1 MVRTSTIK
9 GSEKAVSIGGFRDV
23 SVNDVDELL
32 GSLSK
37 ATSPAVFQIFD
48 ASRIAGWMHLYM
60 AAVNAVGAFESGS
73 RISRGLGIEVLLYA
87 SCQDQISRAL
97 DVVGV
102 GPDTEKLALVVLKDG
117 PDEAEVTFERAADI
131 LGEADDS
138 VLELD
143 EKKLREITEIY
154 GVLENEL
161 ESVGGNRD
169 NALTGLL
176 VEKGALLPLRR

>member
-9 GSEKAVSIGGFRDV
+9 GSNKAVSIGGFRDV
-23 SVNDVDELL
+23 TVNDVDELL
-32 GSLSK
+32 SSLSK

-48 ASRIAGWMHLYM
+48 STRIAGWRHLYM
-60 AAVNAVGAFESGS
+60 AAVGAVGAFESGS
-73 RISRGLGIEVLLYA
+73 RISRGLGIEVLLYV

-102 GPDTEKLALVVLKDG
+102 GPDTEKLALVVLRDG
-117 PDEAEVTFERAADI
+117 PGEAEVTFERAVDI

-138 VLELD
+138 VLEID
-143 EKKLREITEIY
+143 ETKLLEITKVFGIS
-154 GVLENEL
+154 ENEL
-161 ESVGGNRD
+161 EAVGGNHD
-169 NALTGLL
+169 NALISLL

>member
-9 GSEKAVSIGGFRDV
+9 GSDKAVSIGGFRDV
-23 SVNDVDELL
+23 AVNDVDELL
-32 GSLSK
+32 SSLNK

-48 ASRIAGWMHLYM
+48 STRIAGWRHLYM

-73 RISRGLGIEVLLYA
+73 RISRSLGIEVLLYA
-87 SCQDQISRAL
+87 SCQDQISQAL

-102 GPDTEKLALVVLKDG
+102 SSETEKLALIVLKG
-117 PDEAEVTFERAADI
+117 SPDETEAAFERAADI

-143 EKKLREITEIY
+143 EIKLREITTVFGISER
-154 GVLENEL
+154 EL
-161 ESVGGNRD
+161 ETVGGKRD
-169 NALTGLL
+169 IALTNLL
-176 VEKGALLPLRR
+176 VEKAALLPLRR

>member
-9 GSEKAVSIGGFRDV
+9 RSDKAVSIGGFRGV
-23 SVNDVDELL
+23 KVNDVDELL
-32 GSLSK
+32 NRLSR

-48 ASRIAGWMHLYM
+48 AARIAGWRHLYM

-73 RISRGLGIEVLLYA
+73 PISRGLGIEMLLYA

-102 GPDTEKLALVVLKDG
+102 GPGTEKLALIVLRDG
-117 PDEAEVTFERAADI
+117 PGEAEAAFGKAADI

-138 VLELD
+138 VLGLD
-143 EKKLREITEIY
+143 ETKFREVAEVF
-154 GVLENEL
+154 GVSENEL
-161 ESVGGNRD
+161 AAVGGERD
-169 NALTGLL
+169 KALTSLL

>member
-9 GSEKAVSIGGFRDV
+9 GSDKAVSIGGFRGIT
-23 SVNDVDELL
+23 VNNVDELL
-32 GSLSK
+32 SSLSR

-48 ASRIAGWMHLYM
+48 ATRIAGWRHLYM
-60 AAVNAVGAFESGS
+60 AAVNVVGAFESGS
-73 RISRGLGIEVLLYA
+73 PISRGLGIEVLLYA

-102 GPDTEKLALVVLKDG
+102 GPETEKLALIVLKEG
-117 PDEAEVTFERAADI
+117 SGEAEAAFAQAADI

-138 VLELD
+138 VLMLD
-143 EKKLREITEIY
+143 EIKFREIAKVF
-154 GVLENEL
+154 GVSENALEA
-161 ESVGGNRD
+161 VGGERD
-169 NALTGLL
+169 KALTSLL

>member
-9 GSEKAVSIGGFRDV
+9 GSDKAVSIGGFRGV
-23 SVNDVDELL
+23 KVNDVDELL
-32 GSLSK
+32 SGIGR

-48 ASRIAGWMHLYM
+48 ASRIAGWRHLYM

-73 RISRGLGIEVLLYA
+73 SISRGLGIEVLLYA

-102 GPDTEKLALVVLKDG
+102 GPGTEKLALVVLRDG
-117 PDEAEVTFERAADI
+117 LGEAEAAFEKAVDI

-138 VLELD
+138 VLGLD
-143 EKKLREITEIY
+143 EVKFREVAKVF
-154 GVLENEL
+154 GVSENEF
-161 ESVGGNRD
+161 EAVGGERD
-169 NALTGLL
+169 KALTSLL